1 MCFCVWNELLSFNS
15 VEVSKTIL
23 RLLQNSGTFLRFQVF
38 EEKTKE
44 RRRETN
50 RRIVIHV
57 DSCYCQITRYF
68 YCGSSRFEKYYPA
81 SEDYPHLAK

>member
-1 MCFCVWNELLSFNS
+1 MGDEFLSFNS

-44 RRRETN
+44 RRGEGETTN